1 MGMDNP
7 EVIKAWLVFVS
18 SLIWPLATIIIV
30 LIFRSNIASLTE
42 RLRSGEVAGAKFS
55 FNETA
60 TAFIQSRIDDLAQ
73 QSDPTLR
80 AALAGEIKDV
90 AAKNGSLHPISLAA
104 LINAAESGG
113 QLWTGPVY
121 LPKKKYFDALEQSGL
136 AKIDGKTMSNGLLV
150 AELHITE
157 QGKELLRSIGMES
170 VVNEARRV
178 TQADAPHDS
187 APLR

>member
-1 MGMDNP
+1 MDDP
-7 EVIKAWLVFVS
+7 EVIKAWLAFIS
-18 SLIWPLATIIIV
+18 SLIWPLVTIVIV
-30 LIFRSNIASLTE
+30 LIFRSKIASLTE

-60 TAFIQSRIDDLAQ
+60 SGFIQSRIDDLAQ

-80 AALAGEIKDV
+80 AVLASEIKNV
-90 AAKNGSLHPISLAA
+90 ATILGSIHPISLAA

-136 AKIDGKTMSNGLLV
+136 AKVDEKTMSNGLLV
-150 AELHITE
+150 AELHITDR
-157 QGKELLRSIGMES
+157 GKELLRSVGMES
-170 VVNEARRV
+170 GVNEAQHV
-178 TQADAPHDS
+178 TQADAPHDG
-187 APLR
+187 APLS